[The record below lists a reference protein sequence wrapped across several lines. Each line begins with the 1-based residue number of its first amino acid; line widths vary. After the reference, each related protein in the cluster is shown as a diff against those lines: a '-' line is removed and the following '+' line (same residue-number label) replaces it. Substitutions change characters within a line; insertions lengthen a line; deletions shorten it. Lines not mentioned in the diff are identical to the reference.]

1 MQKGYWKKKMEILI
15 KDMQLDDL
23 ERIKESLKD
32 EFDDFWTYNVFK
44 SELEN
49 PLSKYIVA
57 TNEKNEIIGYA
68 GIWQPDDEAHITN
81 IVTKKI
87 YRNKKIGTRMLEE
100 LLKIAKSK
108 NIKDITLEV
117 NANNKIAISLYKKY
131 NFKEIGLR
139 KKYYHNID
147 DALIMTLYL

>member
-1 MQKGYWKKKMEILI
+1 MQKGYKKKKMEILI
-15 KDMQLDDL
+15 KDMQLNDL
-23 ERIKESLKD
+23 EKIKENLQE
-32 EFDDFWTYNVFK
+32 EFDNFWTYNILK

-49 PLSKYIVA
+49 PLSHYIVA
-57 TNEKNEIIGYA
+57 VNEKNEIIGYA

-100 LLKIAKSK
+100 LLKIAK
-108 NIKDITLEV
+108 NRQIKDITLEV

-147 DALIMTLYL
+147 DAIIMTLYL

>member
-1 MQKGYWKKKMEILI
+1 MQKGYKKKKMEILI
-15 KDMQLDDL
+15 KDMQLNDL
-23 ERIKESLKD
+23 EKIKENLQE
-32 EFDDFWTYNVFK
+32 EFDNFWTYNILK

-49 PLSKYIVA
+49 PLSHYIVA
-57 TNEKNEIIGYA
+57 VNDKNEIIGYA

-100 LLKIAKSK
+100 LLKIAKNR

>member
-1 MQKGYWKKKMEILI
+1 MEILI

-23 ERIKESLKD
+23 ERIKESLKE
-32 EFDDFWTYNVFK
+32 EFDDFWTYNILK

-87 YRNKKIGTRMLEE
+87 
-100 LLKIAKSK
+100 
-108 NIKDITLEV
+108 
-117 NANNKIAISLYKKY
+117 
-131 NFKEIGLR
+131 
-139 KKYYHNID
+139 
-147 DALIMTLYL
+147 